1 MRMKEAGL
9 LDVWWKQFAA
19 DSSYCLR
26 KIDQEMNNKIKDDKK
41 PLTLKGLSGAFLIL
55 CAGCSLAIAV
65 FIVEIC
71 CHSRIYEKT
80 LHPAVNIHRSDIHPP
95 FTPTTKN
102 VIISTPEVVAT
113 TSAASYIEIVDIEDE

>member
-1 MRMKEAGL
+1 MKETGL

-55 CAGCSLAIAV
+55 CAGCFLAIAV
-65 FIVEIC
+65 FIIEIC
-71 CHSRIYEKT
+71 CHSRIYEET
-80 LHPAVNIHRSDIHPP
+80 RHPAVNIHSDNHPP
-95 FTPTTKN
+95 SIPTTKN

-113 TSAASYIEIVDIEDE
+113 TSAAINIEIVDIEDE